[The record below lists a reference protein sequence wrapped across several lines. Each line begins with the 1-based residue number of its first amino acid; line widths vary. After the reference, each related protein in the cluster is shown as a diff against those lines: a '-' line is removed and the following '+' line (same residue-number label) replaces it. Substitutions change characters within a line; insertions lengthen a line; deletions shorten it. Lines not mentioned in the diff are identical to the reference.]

1 MSNMCDC
8 HSCGL
13 RSSAAPEK
21 NKEYEKII
29 NMLID
34 SGGEKQLVEL
44 IRIFTN
50 KISTE
55 ISTSRGPNLLAYE
68 NKELARVDVITRA
81 AEQLKSLLTS
91 RIQDGGDTK

>member
-8 HSCGL
+8 HSCGIK
-13 RSSAAPEK
+13 SSAAPEK
-21 NKEYEKII
+21 NEEYEKII

-50 KISTE
+50 KISTG
-55 ISTSRGPNLLAYE
+55 ITTSRGPNLLAYE
-68 NKELARVDVITRA
+68 NRELERVGVITRA
-81 AEQLKSLLTS
+81 AEQLKNLLIS
-91 RIQDGGDTK
+91 RIQDEGDTE